1 MSSFGVSGTNAHVI
15 LEQAPEVPATPDAA
29 ELPDPL
35 PWVISAR
42 GSQAL
47 RAQAAQ
53 LRPRAAAPGGSALG
67 RADLDVGYS
76 LATARSALTDRAVV
90 LAADRAG
97 LVAGL
102 DALRNGEPAANVVTG
117 AATEPSRTAFL
128 FAGQGGQR
136 VGMGGELYR
145 AEPVFADVFDEVC
158 G

>member
-15 LEQAPEVPATPDAA
+15 LEQAPEVPAVAVPAETPR
-29 ELPDPL
+29 
-35 PWVISAR
+35 PWLLSGR
-42 GSQAL
+42 TEDAL
-47 RAQAAQ
+47 RAQAAR
-53 LRPRAAAPGGSALG
+53 LRDFVAANPEVHLSDIGLT
-67 RADLDVGYS
+67 
-76 LATARSALTDRAVV
+76 LASGPARFAHTAAVV
-90 LAADRAG
+90 GHDRDGYLDGLEALADGGACAQ
-97 LVAGL
+97 LVPG
-102 DALRNGEPAANVVTG
+102 PA